1 MPAISKAQRH
11 VAAVSKRIKEGDM
24 RLADVPVGMR
34 DDVKSMMGMSLKQ
47 LGDFAS
53 TKEKNLPE
61 HAKKPKKGKKR
72 A

>member
-1 MPAISKAQRH
+1 MPAKSKAVRRVSA
-11 VAAVSKRIKEGDM
+11 VAKQVKEGDM

-61 HAKKPKKGKKR
+61 HAKKAKKGKKR